1 MIKNINFNKKITI
14 LQQMNQQRINKLE
27 SLTKQLVTNFIFEEL
42 EDSEQIF
49 WIITV
54 TWVKISSDLSY
65 LDIYVSSFKNSD
77 ILPKTLAKH
86 NYKIQKKLNT
96 TIDIRKLPKIRF
108 RYDSEWEVWQHV
120 CEQIN
125 KYST

>member
-49 WIITV
+49 
-54 TWVKISSDLSY
+54 
-65 LDIYVSSFKNSD
+65 
-77 ILPKTLAKH
+77 
-86 NYKIQKKLNT
+86 
-96 TIDIRKLPKIRF
+96 
-108 RYDSEWEVWQHV
+108 
-120 CEQIN
+120 
-125 KYST
+125 